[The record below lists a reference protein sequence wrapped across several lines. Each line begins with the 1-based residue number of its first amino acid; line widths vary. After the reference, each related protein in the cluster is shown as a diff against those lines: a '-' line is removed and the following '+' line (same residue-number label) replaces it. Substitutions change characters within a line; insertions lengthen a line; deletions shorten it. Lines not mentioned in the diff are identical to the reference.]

1 MIVVEGY
8 EADRDQETPEHPE
21 QTEQGLTDP
30 AGTGSEEDQ
39 GETDPEEAEQEGTE
53 SEGSEADPEEDQEEE
68 TGEDQEE
75 TEGDGTD
82 ESLEGEISE
91 DSEEGAQEET
101 ETVSGNDIVIKGDVV
116 VFPEGYEPVMSEVES
131 ALEDTEAI
139 VKAIETQNDI
149 IKAGSACTVFML
161 GVLAGAMIIA
171 GFRLR
176 RV

>member
-1 MIVVEGY
+1 MEGY
-8 EADRDQETPEHPE
+8 EEVYDQETAAEQEVTESAESEPSETEAVETEPEESDQEEP
-21 QTEQGLTDP
+21 
-30 AGTGSEEDQ
+30 GSEED
-39 GETDPEEAEQEGTE
+39 G
-53 SEGSEADPEEDQEEE
+53 ADPEEE
-68 TGEDQEE
+68 TGEEQTETESVEDGSGESQEEETVEGTEEEE
-75 TEGDGTD
+75 TE
-82 ESLEGEISE
+82 S
-91 DSEEGAQEET
+91 
-101 ETVSGNDIVIKGDVV
+101 VSGNDIVIKGDVV

-139 VKAIETQNDI
+139 VQAIETQNDI

>member
-8 EADRDQETPEHPE
+8 EEVYDQETAAEQEVTESAESEPSETEAVETEPEESDQEEP
-21 QTEQGLTDP
+21 
-30 AGTGSEEDQ
+30 GSEED
-39 GETDPEEAEQEGTE
+39 G
-53 SEGSEADPEEDQEEE
+53 ADPEEE
-68 TGEDQEE
+68 TGEEQTETESVEDGSGESQEEETVEGTEEEE
-75 TEGDGTD
+75 TE
-82 ESLEGEISE
+82 S
-91 DSEEGAQEET
+91 
-101 ETVSGNDIVIKGDVV
+101 VSGNDIVIKGDVV

>member
-1 MIVVEGY
+1 MEGY
-8 EADRDQETPEHPE
+8 EEVYDQETAAEQEVTESAESEPEESDQEEP
-21 QTEQGLTDP
+21 
-30 AGTGSEEDQ
+30 GSEED
-39 GETDPEEAEQEGTE
+39 G
-53 SEGSEADPEEDQEEE
+53 ADPEEE
-68 TGEDQEE
+68 TGEEQTETESVEDGSGESQEEETVEGTEEEE
-75 TEGDGTD
+75 TE
-82 ESLEGEISE
+82 S
-91 DSEEGAQEET
+91 
-101 ETVSGNDIVIKGDVV
+101 VSGNDIVIKGDVV

-139 VKAIETQNDI
+139 VQAIETQNDI

>member
-8 EADRDQETPEHPE
+8 EEVYDQETAAEQEVTESAESEPSETEAVETEPEESDQEEP
-21 QTEQGLTDP
+21 
-30 AGTGSEEDQ
+30 GSEED
-39 GETDPEEAEQEGTE
+39 G
-53 SEGSEADPEEDQEEE
+53 ADPEEE
-68 TGEDQEE
+68 TGEEQTETESVEDGSGESQEEETVEGKEEEE
-75 TEGDGTD
+75 TE
-82 ESLEGEISE
+82 S
-91 DSEEGAQEET
+91 
-101 ETVSGNDIVIKGDVV
+101 VSGNDIVIKGDVV

>member
-1 MIVVEGY
+1 MEGY
-8 EADRDQETPEHPE
+8 EEVYDQETAAEQEVTESAESEPSETEAVETEPEESDQEEP
-21 QTEQGLTDP
+21 
-30 AGTGSEEDQ
+30 GSEED
-39 GETDPEEAEQEGTE
+39 G
-53 SEGSEADPEEDQEEE
+53 ADPEEE
-68 TGEDQEE
+68 TGEEQTETESVEDGSGESQEE
-75 TEGDGTD
+75 TE
-82 ESLEGEISE
+82 S
-91 DSEEGAQEET
+91 
-101 ETVSGNDIVIKGDVV
+101 VSGNDIVIKGDVV
-116 VFPEGYEPVMSEVES
+116 VFPEGYEPVVSEVES

>member
-1 MIVVEGY
+1 MEGY
-8 EADRDQETPEHPE
+8 EEVYDQETAAEQEVTESAESEPSETEAVETEPEESDQEEP
-21 QTEQGLTDP
+21 
-30 AGTGSEEDQ
+30 GSEED
-39 GETDPEEAEQEGTE
+39 G
-53 SEGSEADPEEDQEEE
+53 ADPEEE
-68 TGEDQEE
+68 TGEEQTETESVEDGSGESQEE
-75 TEGDGTD
+75 TE
-82 ESLEGEISE
+82 S
-91 DSEEGAQEET
+91 
-101 ETVSGNDIVIKGDVV
+101 VSGNDIVIKGDVV

-139 VKAIETQNDI
+139 VQAIETQNDI

>member
-1 MIVVEGY
+1 MEGY
-8 EADRDQETPEHPE
+8 EEVYDQETAAEQEVTESAESEPSETEAVETEPEESDQEEP
-21 QTEQGLTDP
+21 
-30 AGTGSEEDQ
+30 GSEED
-39 GETDPEEAEQEGTE
+39 G
-53 SEGSEADPEEDQEEE
+53 ADPEEE
-68 TGEDQEE
+68 TGEEQTETESVEDGSGESQEE
-75 TEGDGTD
+75 TE
-82 ESLEGEISE
+82 S
-91 DSEEGAQEET
+91 
-101 ETVSGNDIVIKGDVV
+101 VSGNDIVIKGDVV

>member
-1 MIVVEGY
+1 MEGY
-8 EADRDQETPEHPE
+8 EEVYDQETAAEQEVTESAESEPSETEAVETEPEESDQEEP
-21 QTEQGLTDP
+21 
-30 AGTGSEEDQ
+30 GSEED
-39 GETDPEEAEQEGTE
+39 G
-53 SEGSEADPEEDQEEE
+53 ADPEEE
-68 TGEDQEE
+68 TGEEQTETESVEDGSGESQEEETVEGTEEEE
-75 TEGDGTD
+75 TE
-82 ESLEGEISE
+82 S
-91 DSEEGAQEET
+91 
-101 ETVSGNDIVIKGDVV
+101 VSGNDIVIKGDVV
-116 VFPEGYEPVMSEVES
+116 VFPEGYEPVISEVES

>member
-8 EADRDQETPEHPE
+8 EEVYDQETAAEQEVTESAESEPSETEAVETEPEESDQEEP
-21 QTEQGLTDP
+21 
-30 AGTGSEEDQ
+30 GSEED
-39 GETDPEEAEQEGTE
+39 G
-53 SEGSEADPEEDQEEE
+53 ADPEEE
-68 TGEDQEE
+68 TGEEQTETESVEDGSGESQEEETVEGTEEEE
-75 TEGDGTD
+75 TE
-82 ESLEGEISE
+82 S
-91 DSEEGAQEET
+91 
-101 ETVSGNDIVIKGDVV
+101 VSGNDIVIKGDVV

-139 VKAIETQNDI
+139 VQAIETQNDI

>member
-8 EADRDQETPEHPE
+8 EEVYDQETAAEQEVTESAESEPSETEAVETEPEESDQEEP
-21 QTEQGLTDP
+21 
-30 AGTGSEEDQ
+30 GSEED
-39 GETDPEEAEQEGTE
+39 G
-53 SEGSEADPEEDQEEE
+53 ADPEEE
-68 TGEDQEE
+68 TGEEQTETESVEDGSGESQEE
-75 TEGDGTD
+75 TE
-82 ESLEGEISE
+82 S
-91 DSEEGAQEET
+91 
-101 ETVSGNDIVIKGDVV
+101 VSGNDIVIKGDVV
-116 VFPEGYEPVMSEVES
+116 VFPEGYEPVVSEVES

-139 VKAIETQNDI
+139 VQAIETQNDI

>member
-1 MIVVEGY
+1 MEGY
-8 EADRDQETPEHPE
+8 EEVYDQETAAEQEVTESAESEPSETEAVETEPEESDQEEP
-21 QTEQGLTDP
+21 
-30 AGTGSEEDQ
+30 GSEED
-39 GETDPEEAEQEGTE
+39 G
-53 SEGSEADPEEDQEEE
+53 ADPEEE
-68 TGEDQEE
+68 TGEEQTETESVEDGSGESQEEETVEGTEEEE
-75 TEGDGTD
+75 TE
-82 ESLEGEISE
+82 S
-91 DSEEGAQEET
+91 
-101 ETVSGNDIVIKGDVV
+101 VSGNDIVIKGDVV